1 VRDEPEILRHQR
13 TERDE
18 DIKRKERCPYRLEEN
33 HGNFIKP
40 VKGEELTQG
49 KGKEEVGEVS
59 DFILE
64 ERRKISKSKFQK

>member
-1 VRDEPEILRHQR
+1 
-13 TERDE
+13 
-18 DIKRKERCPYRLEEN
+18 
-33 HGNFIKP
+33 